1 MNRKITIAGGG
12 LAGLALGIALRH
24 NGVPVDVFEAGS
36 YPRHRVCGEFLSG
49 VHDETL
55 EMLGLTEWIQES
67 PEIRD
72 AAWYRDGLC
81 KMRHELPSPAR
92 GVSRHRLD
100 LELANRFRERG
111 GVLVENARLL
121 PDAWANPGTVVT
133 TGRQPVSGGTL
144 IGLKL
149 HLFDLPLEAGL
160 EMHCS
165 PDGYIGLCAV
175 DDGRVNASALFRV
188 RPGLKAPRA
197 ELQRAYLQACG
208 MHRLVE
214 RMDAGRPDP
223 ESCAAVSGLSPGQFF
238 PHHDP
243 SLCAAGDRFG
253 MIGPFTGNGM
263 SMALESARL
272 IREPL
277 TAYAHGKMEW
287 EEAIRDAKRRQ
298 TRQFGKRLALSAA
311 LHRALLSSSALSV
324 MSGLAQARCV
334 PMNFLFRQLR

>member
-1 MNRKITIAGGG
+1 VNRKITIAGGG
-12 LAGLALGIALRH
+12 LAGLALGIALRQ
-24 NGVPVDVFEAGS
+24 NDVLVDVFEAGS

-55 EMLGLTEWIQES
+55 EMLELTEWIQES
-67 PEIRD
+67 PEIKD

-81 KMRHELPSPAR
+81 KMRHELPWPAR

-100 LELANRFRERG
+100 LKLANRFRERG
-111 GVLVENARLL
+111 GVLVENERLL

-144 IGLKL
+144 IGLKV

-223 ESCAAVSGLSPGQFF
+223 ESFAAVSGLSPGQFF

-277 TAYAHGKMEW
+277 TAYAQGKMEW